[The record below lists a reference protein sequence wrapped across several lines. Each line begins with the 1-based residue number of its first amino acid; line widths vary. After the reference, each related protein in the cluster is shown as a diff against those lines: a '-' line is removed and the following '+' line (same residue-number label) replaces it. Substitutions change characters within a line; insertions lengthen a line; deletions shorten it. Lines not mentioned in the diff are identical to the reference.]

1 MSQKP
6 RADSKRQA
14 LKEQGVLY
22 ARHPNVTDPLF
33 ARSDF
38 FDPRDLVQVKY
49 EMVRRVQVEG
59 ASVTQTCTAFGF
71 SRPSFYKAKL
81 ALQRAGLPG
90 LMPGRRGPK
99 RAHKLTDEVMAFLRQ
114 QRAKDETLRAP
125 TLARQVKERFGVT
138 IHPRSIER
146 ALARP
151 GKKRRMRNPKR
162 AP

>member
-38 FDPRDLVQVKY
+38 FDPRDVVQVKY
-49 EMVRRVQVEG
+49 EMVRRVEVEG
-59 ASVTQTCTAFGF
+59 ESVTQTCTAFGF

-99 RAHKLTDEVMAFLRQ
+99 RAHKLTGEVMDFIRQ
-114 QRAKDETLRAP
+114 QRAKDKALRAP
-125 TLARQVKERFGVT
+125 TLAKQVRQRFGIA
-138 IHPRSIER
+138 IHPRTIER

-151 GKKRRMRNPKR
+151 GKKRRVSTPKR
-162 AP
+162 AR